1 MSDLVLRIAG
11 DATVR
16 GTITSD
22 GEQVFSVYDFINL
35 VCQKNGTYAHNA
47 WARLKDADSNLKEGD
62 GFKMEI
68 LHYHADSLSSTVQTR
83 RRVTPVMTLRQLQRL
98 LLKLENKVAS
108 DFRLIVEGVFTRY
121 MAGDRSM
128 LEEIQANAVSTAPI
142 HQAYRQALA
151 QEPVVDSAGTKRQ
164 LELEIEERLLALDE
178 RKLALEQGKVALELA
193 KSRMGVDLQEK
204 SMQNVQT
211 FAGLMTSLN
220 PEWKSDAR
228 LRLQLEDSVKNAF
241 FTPTQPLITNGAAQ
255 VPLTRSIDVSTVAQD
270 LGMRLKD
277 GEAMAI
283 GIMWKKRYTE
293 TYGEAPSKHDQ
304 AFGGVVR
311 KVCSYTERDRPM
323 GESVIREYFSTHPR

>member
-1 MSDLVLRIAG
+1 LIEKSEFKDEIKFTKEYLKYQDQDVTSSNIKKRRLR
-11 DATVR
+11 
-16 GTITSD
+16 
-22 GEQVFSVYDFINL
+22 
-35 VCQKNGTYAHNA
+35 K
-47 WARLKDADSNLKEGD
+47 
-62 GFKMEI
+62 
-68 LHYHADSLSSTVQTR
+68 
-83 RRVTPVMTLRQLQRL
+83 TPVMTLQGLQRL
-98 LLKLENKVAS
+98 LVILGGKVAAE
-108 DFRLIVEGVFTRY
+108 FRTIVLGVFTRY

-128 LEEIQANAVSTAPI
+128 IEEIHANAVSTAPI

-151 QEPVVDSAGTKRQ
+151 QEPVVNTAGTKRQ

-178 RKLALEQGKVALELA
+178 RKLALDQGKLALEQG

-211 FAGLMTSLN
+211 FTGLMTSLN

-241 FTPTQPLITNGAAQ
+241 FTPTQPLITNGEAQ
-255 VPLTRSIDVSTVAQD
+255 VPLTRSIDVSTLAQD

-283 GIMWKKRYTE
+283 GIKWKKRYFE

>member
-1 MSDLVLRIAG
+1 VW
-11 DATVR
+11 
-16 GTITSD
+16 
-22 GEQVFSVYDFINL
+22 
-35 VCQKNGTYAHNA
+35 K
-47 WARLKDADSNLKEGD
+47 RLMDADSEHEIEFTMEFWKYQD
-62 GFKMEI
+62 GI
-68 LHYHADSLSSTVQTR
+68 IRNSTR
-83 RRVTPVMTLRQLQRL
+83 RTPMMTLRALQRL
-98 LLKLENKVAS
+98 VLILGGKVAAE
-108 DFRLIVEGVFTRY
+108 FRHIVEGVFTRFQS
-121 MAGDRSM
+121 GDLTM
-128 LEEIQANAVSTAPI
+128 IEEIRANAVSDAPI

-151 QEPVVDSAGTKRQ
+151 QEPVLDVAGTKRQ
-164 LELEIEERLLALDE
+164 LEREDTLLELEIQERKQTLEER
-178 RKLALEQGKVALELA
+178 
-193 KSRMGVDLQEK
+193 KSRMPAELQEK
-204 SMQNVQT
+204 SMQNVQM

-241 FTPTQPLITNGAAQ
+241 FTPVQPLITNGEAQ
-255 VPLTRSIDVSTVAQD
+255 VPLTRSIDVSTLAQD

-283 GIMWKKRYTE
+283 GIKWKKKYFE

>member
-1 MSDLVLRIAG
+1 
-11 DATVR
+11 
-16 GTITSD
+16 
-22 GEQVFSVYDFINL
+22 
-35 VCQKNGTYAHNA
+35 
-47 WARLKDADSNLKEGD
+47 
-62 GFKMEI
+62 
-68 LHYHADSLSSTVQTR
+68 
-83 RRVTPVMTLRQLQRL
+83 
-98 LLKLENKVAS
+98 
-108 DFRLIVEGVFTRY
+108 
-121 MAGDRSM
+121 M
-128 LEEIQANAVSTAPI
+128 LEEIHSNAVSTAPI

-151 QEPVVDSAGTKRQ
+151 QEPVLDAAGEKRKLERQ
-164 LELEIEERLLALDE
+164 DALLELEIQERKQALEER
-178 RKLALEQGKVALELA
+178 